1 MRIGDLEEMKKEF
14 FKKGGKVIILPP
26 NTYAAGIKKFSHF
39 PQHSSHTRKPLT
51 SGRGQGVSQANIVYS
66 GNPEG

>member
-1 MRIGDLEEMKKEF
+1 MDHLEKMKKEF
-14 FKKGGKVIILPP
+14 FKKGGKITVLPP
-26 NTYAAGIKKFSHF
+26 NTYADGIRKFNHF